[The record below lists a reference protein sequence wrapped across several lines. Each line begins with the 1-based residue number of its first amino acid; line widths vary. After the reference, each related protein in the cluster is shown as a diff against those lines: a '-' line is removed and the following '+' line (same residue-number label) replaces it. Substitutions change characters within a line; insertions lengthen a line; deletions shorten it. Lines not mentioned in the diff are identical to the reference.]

1 MSIVSMI
8 KVLLFLMKREIVL

>member
-8 KVLLFLMKREIVL
+8 KVLLFLIKKEVVL